1 MGFYTTDGTG
11 TVFSQ
16 KLLTNDLG
24 LPTIWQLKV
33 VFCSDDCG

>member
-24 LPTIWQLKV
+24 FTNYLAAESCLLQ
-33 VFCSDDCG
+33 